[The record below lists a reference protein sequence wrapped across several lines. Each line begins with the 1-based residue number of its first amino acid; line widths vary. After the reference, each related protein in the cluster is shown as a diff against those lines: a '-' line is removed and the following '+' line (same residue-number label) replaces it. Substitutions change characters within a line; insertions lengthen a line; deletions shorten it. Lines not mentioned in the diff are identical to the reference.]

1 MSIILSHSYAQSV
14 HSFFFF
20 FIFRP
25 PPRSTLFPYTTLFRS
40 LDDSIRSARNGTRLD
55 RHRFNPTAQRT
66 GPTNAGVTREGR
78 RLLLRRATRVDFPHV
93 AQSPRRAARARRSR
107 PRHERQ
113 HGVAALR
120 HPLA

>member
-66 GPTNAGVTREGR
+66 GPTNAGVTRER
-78 RLLLRRATRVDFPHV
+78 SEEHTSELQSPDHLVCRLLLEKKKNMTKYLSSTQKP
-93 AQSPRRAARARRSR
+93 SR
-107 PRHERQ
+107 
-113 HGVAALR
+113 
-120 HPLA
+120 